1 MGGSRMIQIRGLS
14 KSFVGQDGSTVHA
27 LRDVDLDIGENEFL
41 TILGPS
47 GCGKTT
53 LLKAVAGLIPWN
65 EGDILI
71 DGSAVRG
78 PGPERSM
85 VFQNFALLPWATV
98 LDNVGFGLRMRGVGR
113 AERDE
118 RARALIEM
126 VGLSGFETKRPG
138 ELSGGMQQRV
148 GIARALAVEPRVLL
162 MDEPFGAVDEQ
173 TRRLLQEEL
182 LSIWERRRMTVV
194 FITHSMEEA
203 VLLGDRVVLMSA
215 RPGQVAEIVPV
226 PLPRPRSNDVGAIE
240 RSSDYVEVTAYLW
253 DRLRDMHA
261 ERGLSKVAG

>member
-1 MGGSRMIQIRGLS
+1 MIEIRGLS
-14 KSFVGQDGSTVHA
+14 KSFVGQDGGTVEA
-27 LRDVDLDIGENEFL
+27 LRDVDLHVRENEFL
-41 TILGPS
+41 TVLGPS

-53 LLKAVAGLIPWN
+53 LLKAVAGLIPWDG
-65 EGDILI
+65 GDIRI
-71 DGSAVRG
+71 DGMPVRG
-78 PGPERSM
+78 PGPDRSM

-98 LDNVGFGLRMRGVGR
+98 LENVAFGLRMRGVAK
-113 AERDE
+113 AERGE
-118 RARALIEM
+118 RARSLIAM

-148 GIARALAVEPRVLL
+148 GIARALAVQPQVLL

-182 LSIWERRRMTVV
+182 LSIWEEHRLTVV

-215 RPGQVAEIVPV
+215 RPGRIAEIVPV
-226 PLPRPRSNDVGAIE
+226 PLQRPRSRDVGALE
-240 RSSDYVEVTAYLW
+240 RSGRYVEITAYLW
-253 DRLRDMHA
+253 DRLRDMHEEHRPA
-261 ERGLSKVAG
+261 GVAG